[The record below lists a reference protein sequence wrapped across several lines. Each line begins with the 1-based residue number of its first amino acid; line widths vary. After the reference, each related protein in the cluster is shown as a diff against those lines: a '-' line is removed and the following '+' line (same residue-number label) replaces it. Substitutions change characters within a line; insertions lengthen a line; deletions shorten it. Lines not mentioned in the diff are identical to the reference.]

1 MRAIFFILISLTIT
15 PIAWGQR
22 YERTD
27 SLAYDDQVQVWT
39 ARAND
44 SATVDFGRQFANF
57 WATGPLT
64 DAQKKTFEG
73 ITAKMQAK
81 NYKFQPYLVDL
92 HLTLLSAVD
101 SAQLSSSSL
110 DNMLN
115 MIDKSVDHYDRRQVG
130 MSLKTLLTYFQQNAL
145 YLSNYNSLY
154 ATAQSVSF
162 EFIEPA
168 VAEEISS
175 EAELSAGEDEFL
187 DQADEPEEVAVDDWG
202 AEEESDWSDGWGG
215 EDDWGNED
223 ENTDEP
229 GANAP
234 AEEETTVLDYIIEE
248 PLQPEITGAVM
259 RFDQL
264 NLTFSTPFDSANLVN
279 TSGALLLEN
288 QVLVGEGGKF
298 DWVMTGLSPDS
309 VYCTLTKY
317 NFDIRNPRLSAE
329 KAQMTYVGKIKEP
342 VEGVFQFASQRHTR
356 PQDARYPRFK
366 SYNSNISV
374 DVFNNP
380 AVNPHRVNC
389 VGGFSLQGA
398 RISSTSLLEGETTVE
413 IWEANKKKVRTV
425 SKQFVIGDSLIE
437 SNRATV
443 AIYQRSDSIYHPG
456 AQFKYVVDSSQLILQ
471 SGKGSFKRTPFVSSN
486 LKMDIHTDLVEW
498 NMRTDSLN
506 VSTLT
511 ARDKVPVLFES
522 HEYFNEDSFNDL
534 ARMYDFHP
542 LIMAVGHARKTRNS
556 SFYADDLAQ
565 AIRQQPKVVRAAMKD
580 LSERGYI
587 DYSPQTGY
595 ITIRRKGFHYVLSKG
610 KLKDFDDLLIAS
622 YETNGPNATIRLEQE
637 ELDIRGI
644 EKFTITDILNVSIK
658 PDDNQVTLL
667 GNRDFRFNGT
677 LYSGNFEFVGKD
689 FTFSYDSFKVDLPQ
703 IDSISFLLA
712 DENGNRRKVDNTLQ
726 SSSEDGKEKTSGT
739 LYINDP
745 NNKAARK
752 SRPDYPR
759 FSAETGAIVYFDSK
773 NILDGAYDKSVY
785 FVIPPFAIDSLNNAD
800 PSAIGFK
807 GTLYSGIFPPI
818 EEVLQVRADNSMGFE
833 HEVASKGYQLYDGE
847 GVYRNNL
854 TLDANGLHGE
864 GTIDFLTTNL
874 EAENF
879 TFFMDSVTTVGTVAQ
894 MQAGSVGSASFPQ
907 AYVEDYRLK
916 WLPQQ
921 DSMIIYNRAKPF
933 DLYDQT
939 ASLDSVLIVTQTGL
953 LGAGTLAT
961 RGSEAFSKN
970 MRFRETNFSARNA
983 NFEIKSD
990 NPKKPALAGEDVRLE
1005 FDLNANLADISP
1017 EVEGVAAIEFPYAMF
1032 RTSITNAQWNLDDET
1047 VRMSKPADVAI
1058 ENSYFY
1064 ATRKDLDSL
1073 AFSAEEAIYRIP
1085 LQQLDV
1091 SGVPFITVAD
1101 AKITPENNRV
1111 QILENAKLD
1120 RFTNATLVIDTL
1132 NEYHNLYNGT
1142 IDILSR
1148 NEFRGKATYE
1158 LVSASDTFA
1167 IELTS
1172 FERDSVRENR
1182 RKFSMHTVA
1191 DGQVSEDQHVVI
1203 SPGMLYR
1210 GKVKMH
1216 AVKEALELD
1225 GEVKL
1230 DFKTIP
1236 GYNTWISYSSDAG
1249 QKQLVFDFDQSETDT
1264 GDPLVAGL
1272 HLSGKD
1278 NSLYTTFV
1286 TNRRSPDDYDLFK
1299 PTGLL
1304 SYNEEKQE
1312 YIIRS
1317 PKRDKP
1323 DALAGEVFTFNERT
1337 QTVSFEGPLNLMPGP
1352 EEGIEL
1358 TTVGSGQGRLDSSA
1372 FALDAFMLFDMD
1384 LPGQS
1389 VELMGKDLNAA
1400 MNRAGAPAANTDR
1413 TRLLYKIAELV
1424 GDEKAKEYDKASATE
1439 YTSVLSIDPRL
1450 EKTIGL
1456 SDVQLSWS
1464 SEQKAWYSTASLG
1477 ISNVGFEDIN
1487 ARATGY
1493 LEIKPTETGNVLN
1506 LFIQATADSWYYFSY
1521 QNNRMAV
1528 WAYNE
1533 EFCDLIG
1540 SKSKI
1545 DKAGSDDFAFYLS
1558 DIAETLTFVN
1568 RFRKTYLDINE
1579 PYNFDVA
1586 PPLLTEQEQTKEKKE
1601 EAKDG
1606 F

>member
-1 MRAIFFILISLTIT
+1 M
-15 PIAWGQR
+15 
-22 YERTD
+22 D
-27 SLAYDDQVQVWT
+27 SLDYGEQVQAWT
-39 ARAND
+39 ARASD
-44 SATVDFGRQFANF
+44 SATVEFGRQFANF
-57 WATGPLT
+57 WTTGPLT

-73 ITAKMQAK
+73 ITAQMQAK
-81 NYKFQPYLVDL
+81 NYKFQPYIVDL

-101 SAQLSSSSL
+101 SAQLSPSSL
-110 DNMLN
+110 DGMLN

-130 MSLKTLLTYFQQNAL
+130 TSLKTLLTYFQHDAL
-145 YLSNYNSLY
+145 YFSNYNTLY
-154 ATAQSVSF
+154 ATAKDVSF

-187 DQADEPEEVAVDDWG
+187 SQDSETEAAPVDDWG
-202 AEEESDWSDGWGG
+202 AEEENDWSDGWGG
-215 EDDWGNED
+215 EDDWESED
-223 ENTDEP
+223 EGTEEP
-229 GANAP
+229 GADTP

-248 PLQPEITGAVM
+248 PVQPEITGAVM
-259 RFDQL
+259 RL
-264 NLTFSTPFDSANLVN
+264 SKASLTFSTPFDSANLMS
-279 TSGALLLEN
+279 TSGALLLKD
-288 QVLVGEGGKF
+288 QILVGEGGKF

-309 VYCTLTKY
+309 VYCTLGKY

-329 KAQMTYVGKIKEP
+329 KAHMTYVGKIAEP

-366 SYNSNISV
+366 SYRSDISV

-398 RISSTSLLEGETTVE
+398 RVSSTSLLEGETTVE
-413 IWEANKKKVRTV
+413 IWEGQKKKVRTV
-425 SKQFVIGDSLIE
+425 SKRFAIGDSLIE
-437 SNRATV
+437 SGRASV

-456 AQFKYVVDSSQLILQ
+456 AQFKYVIDSSQLILQ
-471 SGKGSFKRTPFVSSN
+471 SGKGSFKRIPFVSSN
-486 LKMDIHTDLVEW
+486 LKMDIHTDLVAW

-522 HEYFNEDSFNDL
+522 HEYFNEGSFNDL

-542 LIMAVGHARKTRNS
+542 LIMAVGHARKTQNS

-580 LSERGYI
+580 LAERGYV
-587 DYSPQTGY
+587 DYEPQTGFL
-595 ITIRRKGFHYVLSKG
+595 TIKRKGFHYVLSKA
-610 KLKDFDDLLIAS
+610 KRKDYDDLLIAS
-622 YETNGPNATIRLEQE
+622 YETDGPNATIRLDQE

-644 EKFTITDILNVSIK
+644 EKFNITDILNVSIK
-658 PDDNQVTLL
+658 PDDNQVTML

-726 SSSEDGKEKTSGT
+726 SSSEDGQDKTSGT

-818 EEVLQVRADNSMGFE
+818 EETLQVRADNSMGFN
-833 HEVASKGYQLYDGE
+833 HAVDPAGYQMYE
-847 GVYRNNL
+847 GAGIYRNNL
-854 TLDANGLHGE
+854 VLDANGLHGE

-874 EAENF
+874 EAEDF
-879 TFFMDSVTTVGTVAQ
+879 TFYMDSVTTVGTVAQ
-894 MQAGSVGSASFPQ
+894 MRAGSVGSASFPQ
-907 AYVEDYRLK
+907 AYVENYRLK

-921 DSMIIYNRAKPF
+921 DSMIIHNRAKPF

-961 RGSEAFSKN
+961 RGSEAFSAN
-970 MRFRETNFSARNA
+970 MRFRETSFSARNA

-990 NPKKPALAGEDVRLE
+990 SPKKPALAGEDVRLE

-1032 RTSITNAQWNLDDET
+1032 RTSITNAQWNLEDET

-1064 ATRKDLDSL
+1064 ATREDLDSL

-1172 FERDSVRENR
+1172 FERDSIRENR
-1182 RKFSMHTVA
+1182 RSYTMHTVA
-1191 DGQVSEDQHVVI
+1191 DGQVSEDQQVVI

-1249 QKQLVFDFDQSETDT
+1249 QKQLIFDFDNSQTDT

-1272 HLSGKD
+1272 HVDGKD

-1286 TNRRSPDDYDLFK
+1286 TDRRSPDDYDLFK
-1299 PTGLL
+1299 PTGQL
-1304 SYNEEKQE
+1304 SYDEEQQE
-1312 YIIRS
+1312 YTIRS
-1317 PKRDKP
+1317 PKKDKP
-1323 DALAGEVFTFNERT
+1323 DALAGEVFTFNEST
-1337 QTVSFEGPLNLMPGP
+1337 QTISFEGPLNLMPGP
-1352 EEGIEL
+1352 EEGVEL
-1358 TTVGSGQGRLDSSA
+1358 TTVGSGQGRLDSSL
-1372 FALDAFMLFDMD
+1372 FALDAFMLFDID
-1384 LPGQS
+1384 LPGQT

-1400 MNRAGAPAANTDR
+1400 LNRSGAPAANTDR

-1424 GDEKAKEYDKASATE
+1424 GDEKAKEYDQASATE
-1439 YTSVLSIDPRL
+1439 YTPVLSIDSRL
-1450 EKTIGL
+1450 EQTIGL

-1464 SEQKAWYSTASLG
+1464 PEQKAWYSTASLG

-1487 ARATGY
+1487 GRATGY
-1493 LEIKPTETGNVLN
+1493 IEIKPTETGNILN

-1521 QNNRMAV
+1521 QNNRLAV

-1533 EFCDLIG
+1533 AFCDAVG

-1558 DIAETLTFVN
+1558 DIAETLGFVN

-1586 PPLLTEQEQTKEKKE
+1586 PPLLTEQEQTPAEKD
-1601 EAKDG
+1601 EAQDG